1 MIRQILCLFA
11 AKYLWAI
18 EKKVCRGGEKTPS
31 VYLFASLKGEQKR
44 EGKKEKK
51 KRCESKRTLHSPW
64 RLLHGLRWLV
74 AWHVTCRC
82 ERTSSSV
89 VPWYPRRISSR
100 RGALGGGRG
109 EFAGRTIGAR
119 LDSRWRDAIAH
130 HYHERPRGYQH
141 HRKRR
146 VLATVVAVVVA
157 VALVSATL
165 LSLAPPYS
173 SGV

>member
-1 MIRQILCLFA
+1 MRIQADSPLTVAASSWLALACGLACHVSLRTYVVKRRSMVSAAYIL
-11 AKYLWAI
+11 
-18 EKKVCRGGEKTPS
+18 
-31 VYLFASLKGEQKR
+31 
-44 EGKKEKK
+44 
-51 KRCESKRTLHSPW
+51 
-64 RLLHGLRWLV
+64 
-74 AWHVTCRC
+74 
-82 ERTSSSV
+82 
-89 VPWYPRRISSR
+89 SSR
-100 RGALGGGRG
+100 GSRGGRG

-141 HRKRR
+141 HRERR